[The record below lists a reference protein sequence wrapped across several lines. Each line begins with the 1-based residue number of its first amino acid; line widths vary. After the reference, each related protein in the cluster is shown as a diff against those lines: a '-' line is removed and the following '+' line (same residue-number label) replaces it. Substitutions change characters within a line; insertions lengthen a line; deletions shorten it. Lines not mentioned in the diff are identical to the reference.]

1 MDTGL
6 KSPQT
11 QVPETQRRK
20 RAEKMLT
27 FRNVFAL
34 ALFLFG
40 TTFLWLTAAF
50 LGDKHDAATGAVW
63 TVVQVGAVLVI
74 VGFAAG
80 AWGAF
85 REASWWE
92 PITIVSALVGLI
104 VLIPYWIGA
113 SSLGVANLW
122 TNLALHALGSV
133 AVLVVLLVPLAHA
146 WLLGRIAG

>member
-1 MDTGL
+1 
-6 KSPQT
+6 
-11 QVPETQRRK
+11 
-20 RAEKMLT
+20 
-27 FRNVFAL
+27 
-34 ALFLFG
+34 
-40 TTFLWLTAAF
+40 
-50 LGDKHDAATGAVW
+50 
-63 TVVQVGAVLVI
+63 VGAILVI

-104 VLIPYWIGA
+104 VLIPYWIGG

-133 AVLVVLLVPLAHA
+133 AVLVVLLVPLAHD
-146 WLLGRIAG
+146 WLLGRISG